1 MIDLRELDRRI
12 IVLRQ
17 KQQQHADA
25 IQQLQGALE
34 FAQQIRN
41 EHLATP
47 EGKIDAAELAADESE
62 RLAKTA

>member
-12 IVLRQ
+12 IMLRQ

-25 IQQLQGALE
+25 IQQIQGALE
-34 FAQQIRN
+34 FAQNIRN

-47 EGKIDAAELAADESE
+47 EGKIDAAELAADQAEQAA
-62 RLAKTA
+62 LVA